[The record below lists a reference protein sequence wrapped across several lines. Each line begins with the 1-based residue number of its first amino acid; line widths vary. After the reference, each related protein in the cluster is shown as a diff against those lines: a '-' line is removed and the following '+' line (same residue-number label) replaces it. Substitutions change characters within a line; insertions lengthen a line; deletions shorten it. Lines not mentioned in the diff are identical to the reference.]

1 MEKIISPL
9 HEVVHQEACGED
21 TRELT
26 INVLRAEV
34 MGGAKIFV
42 RKVIAQFVI
51 GQSMDIFI
59 GTQSQLSRRIRQV
72 YKPTFLLNRKR
83 FSSVESIRCHL
94 KRCCK
99 RLICYF

>member
-42 RKVIAQFVI
+42 RKVTAQFVI
-51 GQSMDIFI
+51 GQSMDIFVVI
-59 GTQSQLSRRIRQV
+59 QSQLSH
-72 YKPTFLLNRKR
+72 RKR
-83 FSSVESIRCHL
+83 
-94 KRCCK
+94 
-99 RLICYF
+99 